1 MLFDV
6 ITQKGALSPSIPTDS
21 VILGVTNAYYLSQ
34 NGAPPKEGLK
44 WVGGTPKMKW
54 VGGTRSISRWRPP
67 GVLRYLQSLIPG
79 TTDSVIQ
86 GETNPFLLQPPCPD
100 PPGVLQYL
108 QSLIPGTTDSVILG
122 ETNAFLLQ
130 PPFPDPQGVLQYLQS
145 LIPGTTGSV
154 ILGSMNAFLLQP
166 PSSDPLGTHFCSSL
180 PVLTR

>member
-1 MLFDV
+1 MYLLFYVAMQRGVHSLPFDV

-79 TTDSVIQ
+79 TTDFVR
-86 GETNPFLLQPPCPD
+86 
-100 PPGVLQYL
+100 
-108 QSLIPGTTDSVILG
+108 LG

-130 PPFPDPQGVLQYLQS
+130 SPCP
-145 LIPGTTGSV
+145 
-154 ILGSMNAFLLQP
+154 
-166 PSSDPLGTHFCSSL
+166 DPLGVRRNYTAEQHVFGILSVWLRIAPS
-180 PVLTR
+180 R